1 MPLKSVGQLW
11 LIIYGLN
18 SPNFESFSNNFA
30 VPVWNLLYF
39 FDSFKATLRIGTWN
53 LNIRRIWMLKE
64 YDPKLYVQWC
74 IEYAFNWLILW
85 QVVQT
90 TFENLKSDFLGFLN
104 WLIVIYSIIISKY
117 NSLYL
122 YSESFL
128 RKGFVDAALFSFIG
142 RMWQNYDPHFLLH
155 EVTYFII
162 DVWNYAF
169 WKFLCISIS
178 FSSPHL
184 LYSSL
189 HVG

>member
-18 SPNFESFSNNFA
+18 SPNFDSFSNNFA

-90 TFENLKSDFLGFLN
+90 TFENLKSDFLSFLN

-117 NSLYL
+117 N
-122 YSESFL
+122 
-128 RKGFVDAALFSFIG
+128 
-142 RMWQNYDPHFLLH
+142 
-155 EVTYFII
+155 
-162 DVWNYAF
+162 
-169 WKFLCISIS
+169 ISI
-178 FSSPHL
+178 
-184 LYSSL
+184 
-189 HVG
+189 